1 MTVYTP
7 NTWTGYAG
15 GRGPLGLAARMAL
28 APLFVRVLTLLG
40 AWFFAFFH
48 VALSARLNVSFRALL
63 VFLLRLRPRERR

>member
-1 MTVYTP
+1 
-7 NTWTGYAG
+7 
-15 GRGPLGLAARMAL
+15 MAL